1 MSDQKKIEDYKIKFV
16 NHLLDNVYGFIGL
29 TEVENEIEQLPVL
42 KRLKNISQL
51 GLTSRIFPCAVHDR
65 YVHSLGVMYVVD
77 QMALHLGFDDDE
89 RQVLRLAGLLHDIG
103 HYPLSHDVERA
114 YIKSKSVQCSNND
127 INTIFKDTMRSIK
140 KSISCETPKMPQ
152 KLMQGTKN
160 KFHHEKIGE
169 LVIKNSKKIKDI
181 INNVY
186 IKKSKKYI
194 NKENALDEVINVIC
208 AIITGNGECV
218 SELFSEKFGAMVQ
231 LMHSELDADRIDY
244 LLRDATFSGASYG
257 SFDLCLLLQN
267 LKMKRVSRILDGG
280 ETKNEYIVGV
290 TPKGIGSAEQFLI
303 NRYLAYTQIIYHK
316 YTSVLGLALENIVIW
331 LNLNNKNTGY
341 DMSNIEYIVKNHENN
356 DKFYS
361 FTDKYMLELFD
372 DCAKNKDEWN
382 CPEFIYKLIE
392 SIREFRALSMQD
404 EIVLSSINNNK
415 ICDDLM
421 KSDFYKSMK
430 DIQGTNKTIDSIF
443 QYNELRLTKHVPI
456 EIFENNYNI
465 YLNECAPDKYD
476 TVDIESYKID
486 RLQAGIAVIEADKE
500 PYLLVDSPR
509 SMLRD
514 IYGLKF
520 VAIRKYKI

>member
-1 MSDQKKIEDYKIKFV
+1 MSGRKKVEDYKIEFI
-16 NHLLDNVYGFIGL
+16 NYLLDNVYGFIGL
-29 TEVENEIEQLPVL
+29 TEVENEIEQLPVF

-65 YVHSLGVMYVVD
+65 YVHSLGVMHVVD

-89 RQVLRLAGLLHDIG
+89 RQILRLAGLLHDIG
-103 HYPLSHDVERA
+103 HYPLSHDVEGA
-114 YIKSKSVQCSNND
+114 YIMSNSVQCNNND
-127 INTIFKDTMRSIK
+127 INTIFNDTMSSIR
-140 KSISCETPKMPQ
+140 KSICSEAPKMPK
-152 KLMQGTKN
+152 KLMQGTQN

-169 LVIKNSKKIKDI
+169 LVIKNSSKIKEI
-181 INNVY
+181 INNKY
-186 IKKSKKYI
+186 IQSSKKYR
-194 NKENALDEVINVIC
+194 NKENALEEVVNVIC
-208 AIITGNGECV
+208 AIITGNGNYV

-257 SFDLCLLLQN
+257 SFDLSLLLQN
-267 LKMKRVSRILDGG
+267 LKMKMVSRTLDGG

-303 NRYLAYTQIIYHK
+303 NRYLAYSQVIYHK
-316 YTSVLGLALENIVIW
+316 YTSVLGLALKNIVIW
-331 LNLNNKNTGY
+331 LNLTSKNTKY
-341 DMSNIEYIVKNHENN
+341 DMSDIEDIVKNHENN

-361 FTDKYMLELFD
+361 FTDKYLLKLFD
-372 DCAKNKDEWN
+372 DCAKNKDDWN
-382 CPEFIYKLIE
+382 CPDFIYKLIE
-392 SIREFRALSMQD
+392 SIREFRALNMQD
-404 EIVLSSINNNK
+404 EVVFSSINNNK

-430 DIQGTNKTIDSIF
+430 DIQDTNKTVDSIF
-443 QYNELRLTKHVPI
+443 QYNELKLTKHVPI

-465 YLNECAPDKYD
+465 YLNKCAPDKHD

-486 RLQAGIAVIEADKE
+486 RLQEGIAVIEDDKE
-500 PYLLVDSPR
+500 PYLLVDSKR